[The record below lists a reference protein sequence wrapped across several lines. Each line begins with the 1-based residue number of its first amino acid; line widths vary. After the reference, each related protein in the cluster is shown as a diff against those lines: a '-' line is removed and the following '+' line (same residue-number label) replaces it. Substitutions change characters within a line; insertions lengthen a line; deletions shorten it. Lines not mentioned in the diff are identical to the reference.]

1 MTVPPTPPT
10 MRGAIDLAALSAK
23 NRRAEQGPAAPGAL
37 DVTEESLQALA
48 QRSLEAPVL
57 VVFVSAASPAS
68 EELATRLAAL
78 VPDYAGVFILGACD
92 IDAQPAI
99 AEAFQ
104 IRAVP
109 AVMALI
115 GGRPAPLFQGNA
127 SDEQIREILDQVV
140 DVARQS
146 GMKLPDG
153 PVAAPAA
160 EPEPELLPP
169 LHQEA
174 FDAIEREDYDAAVAA
189 YDKALRENPK
199 DADARAGRA
208 QVRLMARTR
217 DADPATARAAAAAA
231 PTDVDAQCA
240 VADLD
245 VLGGKVEDAFARLID
260 LVRVTA
266 GDERNAARERLVE
279 LFDVVGGDDERV
291 LAARRALAS
300 ALF

>member
-1 MTVPPTPPT
+1 MTVPPTPPS
-10 MRGAIDLAALSAK
+10 MRGAIDLAALAAK
-23 NRRAEQGPAAPGAL
+23 NRRAEQGPAAPGAI
-37 DVTEESLQALA
+37 DVDEESLQALA
-48 QRSLEAPVL
+48 LRSRDAPVL
-57 VVFVSAASPAS
+57 IAFVSVSSPAS
-68 EELATRLAAL
+68 EELASRLAAQ
-78 VPDYAGVFILGACD
+78 VPGYGGAFILGVCD

-99 AEAFQ
+99 AQAFQ
-104 IRAVP
+104 IQAVP

-115 GGRPAPLFQGNA
+115 GGRPAPLFQGSA
-127 SDEQIREILDQVV
+127 SDEQIREVLDQVL
-140 DVARQS
+140 DVARQT
-146 GMKLPDG
+146 GMGLPEAADRT
-153 PVAAPAA
+153 PDVAPA
-160 EPEPELLPP
+160 PEALPP

-174 FDAIEREDYDAAVAA
+174 FDAIEREDYDAAMAA

-208 QVRLMARTR
+208 QVRLVARTLH
-217 DADPATARAAAAAA
+217 ADLVASRAAAAAA
-231 PTDVDAQCA
+231 PTDFDAQCA

-260 LVRVTA
+260 LVRLTS
-266 GDERNAARERLVE
+266 GDDRDAARERLVE